1 MKAILALLLL
11 LTCLTGFSQSVSS
24 GYITFNSG
32 STIYFKNLKI
42 QGDDVKYFHE
52 ATQKEMTFPK
62 GAVKKIVDNTGVV
75 IYDAS
80 LSQTPGV
87 VKNVPV
93 VRNKS
98 EEERLVYKSS
108 NKVMLNQRIVSKEEI
123 ERLLKPTGVY
133 ETYKAGKSDAKIG
146 EVLIGGGVG
155 LFIGGAISN
164 LFIANNTNASYNGK
178 EGKKGGPAILVAG
191 IAAVVI
197 GIPVKISGN
206 RKIKNALK
214 QYNSLPAA
222 NNVSVSKS
230 ELKVIAG
237 ADGLGFQFKF

>member
-80 LSQTPGV
+80 LSQAPSV

-98 EEERLVYKSS
+98 DEEKLVYKSS
-108 NKVMLNQRIVSKEEI
+108 NKIMLNQHIVSKEEI

-133 ETYKAGKSDAKIG
+133 ETYKAGKKDAKIG
-146 EVLIGGGVG
+146 EILIGGGIG

-164 LFIANNTNASYNGK
+164 LIIANNTEPSYNEMK
-178 EGKKGGPAILVAG
+178 VEREG
-191 IAAVVI
+191 
-197 GIPVKISGN
+197 
-206 RKIKNALK
+206 R
-214 QYNSLPAA
+214 QY
-222 NNVSVSKS
+222 
-230 ELKVIAG
+230 
-237 ADGLGFQFKF
+237 